1 MQTFKLKAKLVDV
14 VKRIVFPAEIIIQ
27 EGRVTYIKPAP
38 ADECKTY
45 ILPGF
50 IDAHVHIESSLMIPS
65 EFARM
70 AVNHG
75 TVATVSDPHEIANVL
90 GVKGVEFMLQNAA
103 KVPFHFFFGAPSC
116 VPATTFETA
125 GAEINSEEVAQ
136 LLARKDIWYLAEVMN
151 FPGVLDD
158 EEEVMKKIKWAWHY
172 NKPIDGHA
180 PGLRGRAVEKYA
192 AAGITTDHECFTIEE
207 ARDKIAAGM
216 KIQIREGSAAR
227 NFEALHPLLQSN
239 PERVMFCSDD
249 KHPDHLF
256 AGHINLLVKRALQLD
271 YDLFDVLR
279 AATLNARDHYQ
290 IPVGMLQLGDPA
302 DFIQV
307 DNLVDLN
314 VLRTFIK
321 GECVSTLGVTHINS
335 VDETEVNYFHS
346 YEVALNELKV
356 RQEPNH
362 KVNVIEA
369 IEGQLITNRLLV
381 EPQMVV
387 NGYIESDTH
396 NDILKIAV
404 VNRYEK
410 TIPAI
415 GFIKN
420 IGIKNGAFAATVAHD
435 SHNII
440 AIGCDDISL
449 QKAINTLMASKGG
462 LCVVSETGTDL
473 LPLPIAGLMTNKDA
487 WEVNEIYTR
496 LDRKVKEELGSPL
509 NAPFMTLS
517 FMALLVIPTI
527 KLSDQGLFDGNLFRF
542 MNLQET

>member
-1 MQTFKLKAKLVDV
+1 MQTFKLKAKLIDV
-14 VKRIVFPAEIIIQ
+14 VKRIVFPAEIIVQ

-75 TVATVSDPHEIANVL
+75 TVATVSDPHEIGNVL
-90 GVKGVEFMLQNAA
+90 GVKGIEFMLQNAA

-125 GAEINSEEVAQ
+125 GASINSEEVAA
-136 LLARKDIWYLAEVMN
+136 LLARNDIWYLAEVMN
-151 FPGVLDD
+151 FPGVLNDD
-158 EEEVMKKIKWAWHY
+158 EEVMKKIKWAWHY

-180 PGLRGRAVEKYA
+180 PGLRGRAVQKYA

-249 KHPDHLF
+249 KHPDHLV
-256 AGHINLLVKRALQLD
+256 AGHINLLVKRSLELG

-279 AATLNARDHYQ
+279 AATLNVRDHYQ

-302 DFIQV
+302 DFIQI
-307 DNLVDLN
+307 DNLVDFKI
-314 VLRTFIK
+314 LRTFIK

-335 VDETEVNYFHS
+335 VEESEVNYFHS
-346 YEVALNELKV
+346 YEVSLSDLKV
-356 RQEPNH
+356 KHLPNY
-362 KVNVIEA
+362 KLNVIEA
-369 IEGQLITNRLLV
+369 IEGQLITNRLLL

-387 NGYIESDTH
+387 NGFIESDIH
-396 NDILKIAV
+396 NDVLKIAV

-410 TIPAI
+410 TVPAI

-440 AIGCDDISL
+440 AIGCDDFSL
-449 QKAINTLMASKGG
+449 QKSINTLMASKGG

-487 WEVNEIYTR
+487 WEVNEIYSR
-496 LDRKVKEELGSPL
+496 LDKKVKEELGSPL

-517 FMALLVIPTI
+517 FMALLVIPSI

>member
-14 VKRIVFPAEIIIQ
+14 VKRIVFPAEIIVQ

-75 TVATVSDPHEIANVL
+75 TVATVSDPHEIGNVL

-125 GAEINSEEVAQ
+125 GAEINAEEVAQ

-256 AGHINLLVKRALQLD
+256 AGHINLLVKRALELG

-279 AATLNARDHYQ
+279 AATLNVRDHYQ

-335 VDETEVNYFHS
+335 VEETEVNYFHS
-346 YEVALNELKV
+346 YEVALNELKI
-356 RQEPNH
+356 RQEPNY
-362 KVNVIEA
+362 KLNVIEA

-404 VNRYEK
+404 VNRYEQ
-410 TIPAI
+410 TVPAL

-440 AIGCDDISL
+440 AIGCDDFSL

-517 FMALLVIPTI
+517 FMALLVIPSM

-542 MNLQET
+542 MNLQEI

>member
-14 VKRIVFPAEIIIQ
+14 VKRIVFPAEIIVQ

-75 TVATVSDPHEIANVL
+75 TVATVSDPHEIANVI

-125 GAEINSEEVAQ
+125 GAEINAEEVAQ
-136 LLARKDIWYLAEVMN
+136 LLSRKDIWYLAEVMN

-180 PGLRGRAVEKYA
+180 PGLRGRAIEKYA
-192 AAGITTDHECFTIEE
+192 SAGITTDHECFTIEE

-496 LDRKVKEELGSPL
+496 LDRKVKEELGSLL

-517 FMALLVIPTI
+517 FMALLVIPSM

>member
-14 VKRIVFPAEIIIQ
+14 VKRIVFPAEIIVQ

-125 GAEINSEEVAQ
+125 GAEINAEEVAQ
-136 LLARKDIWYLAEVMN
+136 LLSRKDIWYLAEVMN

-180 PGLRGRAVEKYA
+180 PGLRGRAIEKYA
-192 AAGITTDHECFTIEE
+192 SAGITTDHECFTIEE

-279 AATLNARDHYQ
+279 AATLNVRDHYQ

-335 VDETEVNYFHS
+335 VEETELNYFHS

-356 RQEPNH
+356 RQVPNH
-362 KVNVIEA
+362 KLNVIEA

-381 EPQMVV
+381 TPQMVV
-387 NGYIESDTH
+387 NGFIESDTH

-440 AIGCDDISL
+440 AIGCDDFSL

-462 LCVVSETGTDL
+462 LCVVS
-473 LPLPIAGLMTNKDA
+473 
-487 WEVNEIYTR
+487 
-496 LDRKVKEELGSPL
+496 
-509 NAPFMTLS
+509 
-517 FMALLVIPTI
+517 
-527 KLSDQGLFDGNLFRF
+527 
-542 MNLQET
+542 

>member
-14 VKRIVFPAEIIIQ
+14 VKRIVFPAEIIVQ

-75 TVATVSDPHEIANVL
+75 TVATVSDPHEIANVI

-192 AAGITTDHECFTIEE
+192 SAGITTDHECFTIEE

-279 AATLNARDHYQ
+279 AATLNVRDHYQ

-335 VDETEVNYFHS
+335 IEETEVNCFHS

-362 KVNVIEA
+362 KLNVIEA

-496 LDRKVKEELGSPL
+496 LDRKVKEELGSLL

-517 FMALLVIPTI
+517 FMALLVIPSM

>member
-14 VKRIVFPAEIIIQ
+14 VKRIVFPAEIIVQ

-192 AAGITTDHECFTIEE
+192 SAGITTDHECFTIEE

-279 AATLNARDHYQ
+279 AATLNVRDHYQ

-335 VDETEVNYFHS
+335 VEETEVNYFHS

-356 RQEPNH
+356 RQVPNH

-381 EPQMVV
+381 EPQMIV

-410 TIPAI
+410 TVPAI

-517 FMALLVIPTI
+517 FMALLVIPSM

>member
-14 VKRIVFPAEIIIQ
+14 VKRIVFPAEIIVQ
-27 EGRVTYIKPAP
+27 EGRVTYIKPAS

-75 TVATVSDPHEIANVL
+75 TVATVSDPHEIGNVL

-125 GAEINSEEVAQ
+125 GAEINAEEVTQ

-256 AGHINLLVKRALQLD
+256 AGHINLLVKRALELG

-279 AATLNARDHYQ
+279 AATLNVRDHYQ

-314 VLRTFIK
+314 ILRTFIK

-335 VDETEVNYFHS
+335 VEETEINYFHS
-346 YEVALNELKV
+346 YEVSLHELKV
-356 RQEPNH
+356 INEPFH
-362 KVNVIEA
+362 KLNVIEA

-381 EPQMVV
+381 EPQMIV

-410 TIPAI
+410 TVPAL

-440 AIGCDDISL
+440 AIGCDDFSL

-487 WEVNEIYTR
+487 WEVNEIYAR
-496 LDRKVKEELGSPL
+496 LDSKVKEELGSPL

-517 FMALLVIPTI
+517 FMALLVIPSM